1 MYPDKETRWEVLE
14 RLFVDNKHFH
24 LDENFRNTYEI
35 TYFIQ
40 SIFPDKLIP
49 EGKKSSEMSAPKP
62 IVIRTNANDEVQKK
76 AMEEVIDLFQSDT
89 HNIVVLVPLE
99 NEVSHISGNQ
109 TVDFWYNLLIN
120 DGYDCSKYTHKKG
133 EIGVIKNIHVTT
145 FKSVK
150 GLEFDTVIIP
160 NFDLFQINLD
170 GLNTVTENDYYVALT
185 RTRRNLYLIDDSM
198 VEDNERCSL
207 PFLHNAVTNHL
218 LEVNDEYLKL
228 PGFSED
234 EPDDLPF

>member
-1 MYPDKETRWEVLE
+1 M
-14 RLFVDNKHFH
+14 
-24 LDENFRNTYEI
+24 
-35 TYFIQ
+35 
-40 SIFPDKLIP
+40 
-49 EGKKSSEMSAPKP
+49 
-62 IVIRTNANDEVQKK
+62 
-76 AMEEVIDLFQSDT
+76 
-89 HNIVVLVPLE
+89 
-99 NEVSHISGNQ
+99 
-109 TVDFWYNLLIN
+109 
-120 DGYDCSKYTHKKG
+120 
-133 EIGVIKNIHVTT
+133 IKNIHVTT